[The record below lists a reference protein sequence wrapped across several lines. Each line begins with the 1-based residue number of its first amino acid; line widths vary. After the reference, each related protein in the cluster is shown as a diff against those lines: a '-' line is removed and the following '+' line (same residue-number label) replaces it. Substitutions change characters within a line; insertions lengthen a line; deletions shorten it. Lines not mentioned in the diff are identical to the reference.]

1 MSKKLI
7 IANFKMNPATEK
19 ECLDLFKHYQK
30 TAKKLKNVQFVMAPP
45 FVFLPAILKEK
56 GMVAA
61 QDCFY
66 EDSGAYTGEI
76 SPLMLKNMGVKYVI
90 VGHSERRQLGETDE
104 LISKKLQAVLRNALV
119 PILCVGETREEKES
133 GKKEEVIKRQ
143 ISKAFSNFKF
153 STFPRPELGTKVNF
167 KLVIAYEP
175 VWAIGTGLAENPD
188 SASET
193 MNFISSEIKKIISK
207 AEITIIYGGSVDA
220 ANIGAFLEKTII
232 QGALVGGASLKKEE
246 FARILEI
253 ADFHPVK

>member
-1 MSKKLI
+1 MFKKLI
-7 IANFKMNPATEK
+7 IANFKMSPATEK
-19 ECLDLFKHYQK
+19 ECLDLFRHYQN
-30 TAKKLKNVQFVMAPP
+30 TAKKLKNVEFVMAPP

-76 SPLMLKNMGVKYVI
+76 SPLMLKNMGVKYII

-119 PILCVGETREEKES
+119 PILCVGETKEEKEE
-133 GKKEEVIKRQ
+133 GKTKEIIERQ
-143 ISKAFSNFKF
+143 ITNALENCKFKIKN
-153 STFPRPELGTKVNF
+153 LIV
-167 KLVIAYEP
+167 AYEP
-175 VWAIGTGLAENPD
+175 VWAIGRGLAENPD
-188 SASET
+188 SASAT

-220 ANIGAFLEKTII
+220 TNISGFLKKPII
-232 QGALVGGASLKKEE
+232 GGALVGGASLKKEE
-246 FARILEI
+246 FARVLEI
-253 ADFHPVK
+253 ADFHPVE

>member
-1 MSKKLI
+1 
-7 IANFKMNPATEK
+7 MNPVTEK

-30 TAKKLKNVQFVMAPP
+30 TAKKLKSVEFVMAPP

-66 EDSGAYTGEI
+66 EDRGAYTGEI
-76 SPLMLKNMGVKYVI
+76 SPLMLKEMGVKYVI
-90 VGHSERRQLGETDE
+90 VGHSERRRLGETDE

-119 PILCVGETREEKES
+119 PILCVGETKEEKEE
-133 GKKEEVIKRQ
+133 GKTKEIIERQ
-143 ISKAFSNFKF
+143 ITNALENCKLPARRS
-153 STFPRPELGTKVNF
+153 LGVGGKIEN
-167 KLVIAYEP
+167 LIIAYEP
-175 VWAIGTGLAENPD
+175 VWAIGTGQADTPVE
-188 SASET
+188 AGEVI
-193 MNFISSEIKKIISK
+193 NFIGRILNSKFKIQNSK
-207 AEITIIYGGSVDA
+207 VIYGGSVDA

-253 ADFHPVK
+253 ADSSC